1 MKNYN
6 FKVKRFGSAYYR
18 EKLMFLVG
26 IFFLLVLM
34 SVYFYLDYMGQSFE
48 DIGYNVTLQIIIALS
63 VIPCYIFAN
72 KILHQKVEVSLQDEQ
87 VEIKKKS
94 DRRTFHF
101 KDIIDLGVGDDQS
114 LLDPLHWDKTPT
126 IVIKLSDNS
135 RYELRSQRSFFDK
148 AKEFRAFYEDFS
160 NRYNLF
166 LEKFSNNKQ
175 ATD

>member
-1 MKNYN
+1 
-6 FKVKRFGSAYYR
+6 
-18 EKLMFLVG
+18 
-26 IFFLLVLM
+26 
-34 SVYFYLDYMGQSFE
+34 MGQSFE
-48 DIGYNVTLQIIIALS
+48 DIGYNVALQVIIALS

-87 VEIKKKS
+87 VEIKKKF

-114 LLDPLHWDKTPT
+114 LLDPMHWDKTPT

-135 RYELRSQRSFFDK
+135 QYELRSQRSFFDK

-166 LEKFSNNKQ
+166 LEKSAANNVVY
-175 ATD
+175 